1 MRWLLSTMLKP
12 VTETFATVLAARND
26 VNVLLSGLRQPS
38 GPAPLKPGHCPVVVR
53 LFVDGFCV
61 FADALANANAAA
73 PALSPTISSRS
84 TTVRVVTVLRGAG

>member
-12 VTETFATVLAARND
+12 VTETFANVLAARNN
-26 VNVLLSGLRQPS
+26 VNVLLFGSRQS

-61 FADALANANAAA
+61 FAAALANANAAA

-84 TTVRVVTVLRGAG
+84 TTVRVATVLRAG